1 MWTDV
6 PWSARWV
13 TVGSLHRARLPLVP
27 LYYTVHILRLP
38 CIPWYPMS
46 HREIEITDISRYG
59 TDRRVLGTWR
69 SAKRGPAHATP
80 YYVYP
85 LPQNRASRSD
95 RLIPKVPAGID
106 GHGPEPFR
114 LGESKVAIRAV
125 QKALPPWRY
134 AFGWRV
140 SEKENGANCSICN
153 VPSK

>member
-27 LYYTVHILRLP
+27 LYCTVHILRLP

-46 HREIEITDISRYG
+46 HREIEITDISRHG

-80 YYVYP
+80 YYVSPFHKIEPRVATALSLKSLRGLTVMARNPSARWIRFRIVCFRKFAP
-85 LPQNRASRSD
+85 L
-95 RLIPKVPAGID
+95 LLAG
-106 GHGPEPFR
+106 ER
-114 LGESKVAIRAV
+114 R
-125 QKALPPWRY
+125 
-134 AFGWRV
+134 
-140 SEKENGANCSICN
+140 
-153 VPSK
+153 